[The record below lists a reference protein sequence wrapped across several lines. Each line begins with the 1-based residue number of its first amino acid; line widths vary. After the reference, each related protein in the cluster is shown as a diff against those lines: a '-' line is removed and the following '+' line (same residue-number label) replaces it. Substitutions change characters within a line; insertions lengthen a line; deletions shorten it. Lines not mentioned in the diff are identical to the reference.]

1 MSKKNTKKITTKTVS
16 SKDLKKKVAKKL
28 EIEYSDVDIAS
39 WKISQKDYDKY
50 YKLGM
55 KYANEFNKIAL
66 AKRKETVHNKDQQIG
81 WSDGFVE
88 VALSNFYK
96 GVDTQNYDHYYGAS
110 LKNET

>member
-1 MSKKNTKKITTKTVS
+1 MTKKNTKKISTKTVS

-28 EIEYSDVDIAS
+28 ETEHNDVDLAS
-39 WKISQKDYDKY
+39 WKISQKDYEKF

-55 KYANEFNKIAL
+55 KYAKEFNKLAL
-66 AKRKETVHNKDQQIG
+66 AKRKEMTENRDQQIG

-88 VALSNFYK
+88 VALSDLYN
-96 GVDTQNYDHYYGAS
+96 GVDTFDYEHYNGAS